1 MNQMLAIISSVTVL
15 GIFMAI
21 GFVSVK
27 SGYVK
32 KEATSFLS
40 HIVTRLVFPIWIMS
54 KLLSNDV
61 TVAQLWDRLP
71 LFLGGLIFT
80 QSTMLLGI
88 LITKLLKMEDKQK
101 YVFVAITYT
110 VNSIFMGVPV
120 CQELF
125 GDSGALSCTILA
137 LGSNIITW
145 TTGVSYVSAG
155 GRKVSGIKKEKGKFS
170 INPIMATYVVCLALK
185 FCGINLPTLLL
196 EPFTK
201 LGNSLSYLAMIYLG
215 MSLTNLNIK
224 ELFKHKLLYL
234 YLPMKLVLIPLAVNI
249 LAKLSG
255 FFNEEYLGVL
265 TIVYAASPSIS
276 MTMFY
281 KEYGLDYELGNSL
294 TFICVLLNIVTIPF
308 MFWLCGLITF

>member
-1 MNQMLAIISSVTVL
+1 MNQVTTIMSSVMLL
-15 GIFMAI
+15 GLFMAI
-21 GFVSVK
+21 GFISIK
-27 SGYVK
+27 TGYVK

-61 TVAQLWDRLP
+61 TLQQLFDRLP

-80 QSTMLLGI
+80 QSTMFLGI
-88 LITKLLKMEDKQK
+88 LITKILKLEDKRK

-155 GRKVSGIKKEKGKFS
+155 GRKVCGIKKEKGKIS
-170 INPIMATYVVCLALK
+170 INPIMATYIVCLTLK
-185 FCGINLPTLLL
+185 FCGISLP
-196 EPFTK
+196 EIIFVPFSK

-215 MSLTNLNIK
+215 MSLTNLKIS
-224 ELFKHKLLYL
+224 EVFKHKLIYL
-234 YLPMKLVLIPLAVNI
+234 YLPLKLFIIPISVNI
-249 LAKLSG
+249 IAKLTG
-255 FFNEEYLGVL
+255 LFTEDYLGVL

-281 KEYGLDYELGNSL
+281 KEYGLDYELGNTL
-294 TFICVLLNIVTIPF
+294 TFICVLLNIVTIPIVYG
-308 MFWLCGLITF
+308 LCGLITL

>member
-15 GIFMAI
+15 GLFMAI
-21 GFVSVK
+21 GFISVK
-27 SGYVK
+27 SKYVK

-40 HIVTRLVFPIWIMS
+40 HIVTRIVFPIWIMS

-61 TVAQLWDRLP
+61 TIEQLTDRLP

-88 LITKLLKMEDKQK
+88 LITKLLKLEDKRK

-155 GRKVSGIKKEKGKFS
+155 GRKVLGIEKEKGKFS
-170 INPIMATYVVCLALK
+170 INPIMATYVVCLVLK
-185 FCGINLPTLLL
+185 FCGVNLPSLILG
-196 EPFTK
+196 PFTK
-201 LGNSLSYLAMIYLG
+201 LGSALSYLAMIYLG
-215 MSLTNLNIK
+215 MSLTNLNVK
-224 ELFKHKLLYL
+224 ELFKHKLMYL
-234 YLPMKLVLIPLAVNI
+234 YLPLKLFIIPITVNVI
-249 LAKLSG
+249 AKLTG
-255 FFNEEYLGVL
+255 LFTEEYLGVL
-265 TIVYAASPSIS
+265 TVVYAASPSIS

-308 MFWLCGLITF
+308 VFWLCGLITV